1 MLTIELNHQR
11 LQQTLDQIE
20 DDIGDLTPLMQAIA
34 AELASQTEENF
45 EHEGR
50 PEWPELSDVTIERRA
65 KQGHWPGQ
73 MLQVSA
79 GGLAASIVTHATD
92 SSALVGSNKPY
103 AAMMQFGGK
112 QVDFPLLWGD
122 IPARPYLPIDGEGSI
137 EPDAEKALQRLVL
150 AHLKKMGAC
159 NSANNEVLSD
169 TRP

>member
-1 MLTIELNHQR
+1 MLTIELNSQH
-11 LQQTLDQIE
+11 LQQTLSQIE
-20 DDIGDLTPLMQAIA
+20 DAIGDLTTLMQAIA

-92 SSALVGSNKPY
+92 SSAVVGSNKPY
-103 AAMMQFGGK
+103 AAMMQFGGE
-112 QVDFPLLWGD
+112 QAEFPCLWGD
-122 IPARPYLPIDGEGSI
+122 IPGRPYLPMTGEGHLHPKAEEVILKLTSECFNRSI
-137 EPDAEKALQRLVL
+137 NQA
-150 AHLKKMGAC
+150 KK
-159 NSANNEVLSD
+159 
-169 TRP
+169 TRR

>member
-50 PEWPELSDVTIERRA
+50 PQWPELSDVTTGRRA
-65 KQGHWPGQ
+65 ETGHWPGK

-79 GGLAASIVTHATD
+79 AGLAASITTQATD
-92 SSALVGSNKPY
+92 STALVGSNKPY
-103 AAMMQFGGK
+103 AAMMQFGGD
-112 QVDFPLLWGD
+112 QADFPQLWGD
-122 IPARPYLPIDGEGSI
+122 IPSRPYLPMDAEGNLQP
-137 EPDAEKALQRLVL
+137 EAEKAILDLAL
-150 AHLKKMGAC
+150 AHLVYKGSLA
-159 NSANNEVLSD
+159 
-169 TRP
+169 

>member
-1 MLTIELNHQR
+1 MLTIELNNQR
-11 LQQTLDQIE
+11 LQQTLSQIE
-20 DDIGDLTPLMQAIA
+20 DAIGDLTPLMQAIA

-79 GGLAASIVTHATD
+79 GGLASSIVTHTSE
-92 SSALVGSNKPY
+92 SSAIVGSNKPY

-112 QVDFPLLWGD
+112 RMHFPQLWSD
-122 IPARPYLPIDGEGSI
+122 VPNRPFLPINNQGELQI
-137 EPDAEKALQRLVL
+137 EAVEAIQYMALD
-150 AHLKKMGAC
+150 HC
-159 NSANNEVLSD
+159 INNVH
-169 TRP
+169 P